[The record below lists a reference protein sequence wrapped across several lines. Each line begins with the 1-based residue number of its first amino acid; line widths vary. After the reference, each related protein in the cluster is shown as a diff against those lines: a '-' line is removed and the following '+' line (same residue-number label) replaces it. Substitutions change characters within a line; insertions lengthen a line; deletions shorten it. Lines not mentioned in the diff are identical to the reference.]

1 MKMKKYS
8 IFLMLILLLGVTGCT
23 INISDK
29 KDYDDQYET
38 DEVSND
44 VEEEINSIGKTSTV
58 DSPLGVGEVGRASKH
73 NAVLDAYQDV
83 DVKIVSISETPL
95 EVVNEYNTQNIDD
108 QFVVDDKYQLVVLD
122 YDVTLVDFETESF
135 GTSVG
140 VDVEITNINGDN
152 FIVDDEKQV
161 IVVKKLYEDVGVV
174 GDETGTVTI
183 AFQIPKDVTNY
194 LVKLGTNSH
203 TIAYYKI

>member
-23 INISDK
+23 INISAK
-29 KDYDDQYET
+29 KDYDDQYKT
-38 DEVSND
+38 DEVSNA
-44 VEEEINSIGKTSTV
+44 VEEKINSIGKISTV

-83 DVKIVSISETPL
+83 DVKIVGISEKPL

-122 YDVTLVDFETESF
+122 YEVTLVNFETESF

-161 IVVKKLYEDVGVV
+161 IVVKKLHEDVGVV
-174 GDETGTVTI
+174 SDETGTVTI